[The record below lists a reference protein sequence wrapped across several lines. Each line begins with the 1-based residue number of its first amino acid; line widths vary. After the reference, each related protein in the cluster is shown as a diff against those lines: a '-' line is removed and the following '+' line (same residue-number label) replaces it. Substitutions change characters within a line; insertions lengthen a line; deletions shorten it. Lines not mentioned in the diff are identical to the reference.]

1 MKKKCL
7 TCFILIVLW
16 QMTSLIVDKEVI
28 LPFPS
33 DVFLRMLDY
42 LTISLFYF
50 SVFSTLLR
58 IFISFIL
65 AMLIG
70 VSLGIWAG
78 LNHHVYELLE
88 PIMALLQTIPQIGYI
103 LILLVW
109 LNSLQALIVIVMLM
123 ILPLFYHN
131 TVSGIQHID
140 RDLKDVIVLYHHSL
154 CFNLRYAYL
163 PLIGG
168 YLASAISS
176 ALPMAF
182 KVGVMAEI
190 FVSSRQGIGKL
201 LYNARV
207 NFDMTS
213 IFALILW
220 MVIIL
225 MLINLIT
232 DTIIKYLHGRHH

>member
-1 MKKKCL
+1 M
-7 TCFILIVLW
+7 
-16 QMTSLIVDKEVI
+16 
-28 LPFPS
+28 PFPG
-33 DVFLRMLDY
+33 DVFLRMLAY
-42 LTISLFYF
+42 LSMSSFYV
-50 SVFSTLLR
+50 SVLSTLSR
-58 IFISFIL
+58 IFMSFML
-65 AMLIG
+65 AMVIG
-70 VSLGIWAG
+70 VSLGICAG
-78 LNHHVYELLE
+78 MNHHIYELLE

-123 ILPLFYHN
+123 ILPIFYHN

-140 RDLKDVIVLYHHSL
+140 RDLKDVIILYHHSL
-154 CFNLRYAYL
+154 FFNLRYAYL

-168 YLASAISS
+168 YLASAVSS

-220 MVIIL
+220 MVVIL
-225 MLINLIT
+225 MMINMMT
-232 DTIIKYLHGRHH
+232 DMIIKYLHGRHH